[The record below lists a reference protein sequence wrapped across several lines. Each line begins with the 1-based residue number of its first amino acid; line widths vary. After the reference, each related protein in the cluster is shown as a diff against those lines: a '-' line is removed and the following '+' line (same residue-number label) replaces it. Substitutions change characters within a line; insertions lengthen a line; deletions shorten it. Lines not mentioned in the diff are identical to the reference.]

1 MGCAKSKR
9 AVISPNGDIS
19 GDKPVVFFVLGG
31 PGSGKGTQCAKLKEK
46 FDFVHLSA
54 GDLLR
59 EEAQSGSETA
69 ALIAS
74 YQKDGKLVPGDITVE
89 LFQKAMKA
97 HGWNKKKYLI
107 DGFPR
112 SQENLDGW
120 KRVIGDSVVVPFVL
134 VFDANEDTMI
144 ERIIE
149 RGKTSGRSD
158 DNVES
163 LKKRFATFKGESVPI
178 IEHFEK
184 LGKVRKV
191 DALHSIDQV
200 FEKTAE
206 QFKEFV

>member
-1 MGCAKSKR
+1 
-9 AVISPNGDIS
+9 
-19 GDKPVVFFVLGG
+19 
-31 PGSGKGTQCAKLKEK
+31 
-46 FDFVHLSA
+46 
-54 GDLLR
+54 
-59 EEAQSGSETA
+59 
-69 ALIAS
+69 
-74 YQKDGKLVPGDITVE
+74 VE
-89 LFQKAMKA
+89 LFQKAMKK

-120 KRVIGDSVVVPFVL
+120 KRVIGDSAVVPFVL
-134 VFDANEDTMI
+134 CFDADEKTMI

-184 LGKVRKV
+184 LGKVRKI
-191 DALHSIDQV
+191 DALHSIDTV
-200 FEKTAE
+200 F
-206 QFKEFV
+206 